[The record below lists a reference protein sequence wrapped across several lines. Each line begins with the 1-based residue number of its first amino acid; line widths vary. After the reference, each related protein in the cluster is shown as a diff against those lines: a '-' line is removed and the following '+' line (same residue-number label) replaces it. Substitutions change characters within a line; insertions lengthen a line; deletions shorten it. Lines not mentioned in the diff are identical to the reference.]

1 MLFYRSARIAVNA
14 LWPQTA
20 IATAAVDMLGGDD
33 MMKGSRKPDIM
44 ADAAYAIV
52 TKDSGS
58 YTGNFAIDE
67 KVLQEVGVTDLD
79 SYAYHPGSPLIPDF
93 FIDDP
98 NAEAVMH
105 QFG

>member
-1 MLFYRSARIAVNA
+1 
-14 LWPQTA
+14 
-20 IATAAVDMLGGDD
+20 
-33 MMKGSRKPDIM
+33 MKGSRKPDIM

-67 KVLQEVGVTDLD
+67 KVLKEVGVTDLD
-79 SYAYHPGSPLIPDF
+79 SYAYHPGEPLIPDF
-93 FIDDP
+93 FLDDP

-105 QFG
+105 QFGKCSSSKLLDFSLYQEVWAY